1 MEQTLVS
8 LADAGRTAGHGEQI
22 LQLVTFRLDVE
33 EYAVDILSVQEI
45 NVMQDI
51 TRMPNCPDYME
62 GIVNL
67 RGKVIPVVNL
77 RKKFGMKV
85 RSDEGMGKIMITDIH
100 GMIIGL
106 VVDSVNE
113 VLRIPA
119 HIVEPPPALSMNTDT
134 KYIKGIAKMQD
145 RLIILIQL
153 EKLFDLA
160 ELSSINSTAATQA

>member
-1 MEQTLVS
+1 
-8 LADAGRTAGHGEQI
+8 
-22 LQLVTFRLDVE
+22 
-33 EYAVDILSVQEI
+33 
-45 NVMQDI
+45 
-51 TRMPNCPDYME
+51 
-62 GIVNL
+62 
-67 RGKVIPVVNL
+67 
-77 RKKFGMKV
+77 
-85 RSDEGMGKIMITDIH
+85 MGKIMITDIH